1 LKGEDKMLEAKNI
14 SLVYPDGDKEKVV
27 LDNINLK
34 INDGDSVILVGPSG
48 SGKSSMIYLL
58 SALKM
63 PTSGQVVFDDI
74 VISDKKDSSAERYDS
89 FGFIFQQHFLIPYLN
104 VLENVCIAI
113 KDKDTIEKS
122 KDILKKLDLEEHM
135 NKKPHQ
141 LSGGQRQRVA
151 IARALVKKPRIL
163 FADEPTASLDHNT
176 ALEVMSLIRE
186 MKDTTTLIMATHDT
200 SLLAE
205 NDRIITVNNQKII
218 ENC

>member
-1 LKGEDKMLEAKNI
+1 
-14 SLVYPDGDKEKVV
+14 
-27 LDNINLK
+27 
-34 INDGDSVILVGPSG
+34 
-48 SGKSSMIYLL
+48 MIYLL